1 MSERFLVG
9 TRKGLFAWER
19 RSGSWELIQ
28 RSFVGSNVSMALAD
42 SRDGALYCA
51 LNHGH
56 FGVKLHRSTDG
67 GNTWPEIAC
76 PAYPAAPEPAPAA
89 ASGGAEKAPSLKEI
103 WSLEAGGPDEPG
115 LLWAGTIPGGLFVS
129 RDRGDSWSLVDS
141 LWTRAERKEWFGG
154 GKDEPGIHSVAVDPR
169 DPRCVRL
176 GISCGGVWTTRDGGQ
191 SWNCTA
197 QGMRAA
203 YMPPEQQ
210 FNPNIQDAHR
220 MVQCPAAPEVF
231 WVQHHNGIFRTT
243 DGAASWQEI
252 DRAGPS
258 TFGFAVAVHPQDADT
273 AWFVPAEKDELRLPV
288 ESRVVVTRT
297 RDGGRTFDVLSEGLP
312 QHNAFDIV
320 YRHALD
326 VDETGQR
333 LAMGSSTGS
342 LWLSENGGDS
352 WTELSSHLPPIY
364 CVRFG
369 G

>member
-1 MSERFLVG
+1 
-9 TRKGLFAWER
+9 
-19 RSGSWELIQ
+19 
-28 RSFVGSNVSMALAD
+28 
-42 SRDGALYCA
+42 
-51 LNHGH
+51 
-56 FGVKLHRSTDG
+56 
-67 GNTWPEIAC
+67 
-76 PAYPAAPEPAPAA
+76 
-89 ASGGAEKAPSLKEI
+89 
-103 WSLEAGGPDEPG
+103 
-115 LLWAGTIPGGLFVS
+115 
-129 RDRGDSWSLVDS
+129 VDS
-141 LWTRAERKEWFGG
+141 LWSRPERKEWFGG
-154 GKDEPGIHSVAVDPR
+154 GKDEPGIHSIAVDPR

-176 GISCGGVWTTRDGGQ
+176 GISCGGVWATRDGGQ

-220 MVQCPAAPEVF
+220 LVQCPAAPDVF
-231 WVQHHNGIFRTT
+231 WVQHHNGVFRST
-243 DGAASWQEI
+243 DGAATWQEI

-273 AWFVPAEKDELRLPV
+273 AWFVPAQKDEVRLPV
-288 ESRVVVTRT
+288 DSRVVVTRT
-297 RDGGRTFDVLSEGLP
+297 RDGGRTFDVLSAGLP

-326 VDETGQR
+326 VDPSGQR
-333 LAMGSSTGS
+333 LVMGSSTGS

-352 WTELSSHLPPIY
+352 WTELSAHLPPIY